1 MKKIVIDTNAY
12 SRLMV
17 GDAGVFAALASAD
30 TVYMSVFVLG
40 ELFAG
45 FRGGGREAEN
55 RNILKQFLEKPTVK
69 ILMASPE
76 TADIFGWLKHQLKQ
90 AGTPIPINDV
100 WIAAHTVET
109 GSTLITFDSHF
120 DSIPALRLW
129 TFEN

>member
-45 FRGGGREAEN
+45 FRGGVRESEN
-55 RNILKQFLEKPTVK
+55 RNILKQFLE
-69 ILMASPE
+69 
-76 TADIFGWLKHQLKQ
+76 D
-90 AGTPIPINDV
+90 
-100 WIAAHTVET
+100 
-109 GSTLITFDSHF
+109 
-120 DSIPALRLW
+120 RR
-129 TFEN
+129 